1 MEITINIP
9 QNTYSVPTEIR
20 QEVVQAICDAFL
32 NGRRFFPNYHGNCG
46 RHRYV
51 ARNDFGGGYGGTSFE
66 EKPTGSFVSKIYRIH
81 GCEMQMAFNILID
94 AGYHIFRLWESGGYE
109 MSKKP
114 HLEYGRG
121 EEVYEFTDF
130 ID

>member
-9 QNTYSVPTEIR
+9 KNDYSVPTEIR

-32 NGRRFFPNYHGNCG
+32 GGRAFFPNCHGACG

-51 ARNDFGGGYGGTSFE
+51 ARNDFGGGYGSTSFE
-66 EKPTGSFVSKIYRIH
+66 EDSKGVFVSKSYRIH
-81 GCEMQMAFNILID
+81 GCEMQAAFKILIA
-94 AGYHIFRLWESGGYE
+94 AGYHIFRLWRNGGYE
-109 MSKKP
+109 LSKKP
-114 HLEYGRG
+114 HLDYDQGD
-121 EEVYEFTDF
+121 EVYEFTDF

>member
-9 QNTYSVPTEIR
+9 KNTYSVPTEIR
-20 QEVVQAICDAFL
+20 QEVVQAICEAFL
-32 NGRRFFPNYHGNCG
+32 NDMTFFPNYHGRCG

-51 ARNDFGGGYGGTSFE
+51 AKHDFGGGHGGFYFE
-66 EKPTGSFVSKIYRIH
+66 EKPDGVYVSKSYRIH
-81 GCEMQMAFNILID
+81 GCEMQTAFKILID
-94 AGYHIFRLWESGGYE
+94 AGYHIFRLCGSGGYK

-114 HLEYGRG
+114 HLDYDHGS
-121 EEVYEFTDF
+121 EVYEFTDF